1 MCTLYSYMRI
11 CDDIGD
17 DNSVP
22 LQARRQQLILWE
34 GTVRRFLGV
43 TDSGVLHLPEERID
57 SQTSSCESEMWVL
70 PALRDIVSQYSIPEK
85 YLLDVI
91 CGIRMDLDSI
101 DVPPASTVLQCR
113 HQTFDELRNYCYHVA
128 GVVGLCCIHIWGFQ
142 GETAV
147 QRAVDCGLAFQ
158 LTNILRDL
166 AEDAD
171 SGRVYLP
178 QEDLDR
184 FGYSTDDIRLRV
196 VDSRFRQL
204 MAFQVSRTEEYY
216 RKAQELYQHLDPSG
230 RPILHA
236 MIRIYGGLLSEI
248 RKRDGDVYSRH
259 ITLPAWKKLL
269 ISVDA
274 ILRRRF
280 PGKTF
285 QTDI

>member
-1 MCTLYSYMRI
+1 MATPLDESYSLCCRYARKTARNFYHAFRGLPSSQFRSMCTLYSYMRI

-158 LTNILRDL
+158 LTNIL
-166 AEDAD
+166 
-171 SGRVYLP
+171 SSV
-178 QEDLDR
+178 
-184 FGYSTDDIRLRV
+184 LR
-196 VDSRFRQL
+196 
-204 MAFQVSRTEEYY
+204 
-216 RKAQELYQHLDPSG
+216 HL
-230 RPILHA
+230 
-236 MIRIYGGLLSEI
+236 
-248 RKRDGDVYSRH
+248 
-259 ITLPAWKKLL
+259 
-269 ISVDA
+269 SV
-274 ILRRRF
+274 
-280 PGKTF
+280 
-285 QTDI
+285 QTM